1 MPVIKG
7 KMRILIAIHNI
18 VWSRSWGQVTDIA
31 DEITTM
37 LDAVTQVQIW
47 KSLLNIA
54 KKNSIGVLVVSHDK
68 KLLNRICDSIVFLSE
83 IMDED

>member
-1 MPVIKG
+1 
-7 KMRILIAIHNI
+7 
-18 VWSRSWGQVTDIA
+18 
-31 DEITTM
+31 M